1 MKKSTTPKTRTRT
14 RSRVSRPAAK
24 TARTITKVNTGTITD
39 VRMLCATIALL
50 LSTGMAL
57 IAAPVQPPVA
67 RLAVAPKCGV
77 NSIKYSKTCGVRVYK
92 GARVGCHDGTFVQV
106 GQNQC
111 SSAAVISRLGAAA
124 CKNRCAGRAPAP
136 APVPVPAPEPRP
148 TVRVRVDADTPLA
161 TNLLLGSINN
171 SVARFDLMATG
182 NEDVQLQDLAVSFH
196 LPVANSA
203 GMIQN
208 IRLYDSNGQVLG
220 SIPGVFGGPVAGDYQ
235 SAVFHNLNLR
245 LVRNQEQTVTVKV
258 DLTSYENIGMS
269 GNRFQPAILS
279 GDYDSITAGTQVSVG
294 GVGMNSALM
303 LEARD
308 INFVANRGTAP
319 LGTFEESVNLAAL
332 LPAAGNVGVN
342 QFVVYRTKI
351 ALSWAGDAPSG
362 ASAPNA
368 AQTIAKV
375 VVSNQANAGN
385 YPTTIQSLNVSMLS
399 TIINFSDRA
408 LTVYKDA
415 LVTSALAVT
424 TFSSAV
430 APGVSSFNNS
440 SQFSDQAFA
449 DVEISG
455 GASKNFFFTLDTTEA
470 ASTRNLS
477 VTIPSSFVPINTPS
491 LAGVLWS
498 DGVVSNILAHDNTL
512 PLSYKTF
519 TY

>member
-1 MKKSTTPKTRTRT
+1 MKKSTTSKTRT

-24 TARTITKVNTGTITD
+24 KVRTITKVNTGTITD

-57 IAAPVQPPVA
+57 IAAPVQPPSV

-92 GARVGCHDGTFVQV
+92 GARVGCHDGTFVNV

-124 CKNRCAGRAPAP
+124 CQKRCVGRASAP
-136 APVPVPAPEPRP
+136 APVPVPEPRP
-148 TVRVRVDADTPLA
+148 TVRVRVNPDTPLP
-161 TNLLLGSINN
+161 TNLLMGSIDN
-171 SVARFDLMATG
+171 SVARFDLLATG

-196 LPVANSA
+196 FPVATST

-220 SIPGVFGGPVAGDYQ
+220 SIFGLLGGPVAGDYH

-269 GNRFQPAILS
+269 GNRFEPVILS
-279 GDYDSITAGTQVSVG
+279 GDYDSTTAGTQVSVG
-294 GVGMNSALM
+294 GVGVNSALM

-308 INFVANRGTAP
+308 INFVANRGTAA
-319 LGTFEESVNLAAL
+319 LGTFEESVNLGAF
-332 LPAAGNVGVN
+332 LPPAGNVEVN
-342 QFVVYRTKI
+342 QFVVYRTKV
-351 ALSWAGDAPSG
+351 ALYWAGDAPSG
-362 ASAPNA
+362 MSAPNT

-385 YPTTIQSLNVSMLS
+385 YSTTIQSLNVSMVS
-399 TIINFSDRA
+399 NIINLSDRA

-415 LVTSALAVT
+415 LATRPLAVT

-440 SQFSDQAFA
+440 SQFSDQAFTN
-449 DVEISG
+449 VEISG
-455 GASKNFFFTLDTTEA
+455 GASKNFFITLDTTEA

-491 LAGVLWS
+491 LAGLLWT
-498 DGVVSNILAHDNTL
+498 DGVVTNILAHDNTL

-519 TY
+519 IY